1 MSGRPVSW
9 SEAIQAICRA
19 QIAGIRTSIPGKVL
33 RYDDTAQRADV
44 EILVNDFFFSEDTPG
59 IPIYEEFPTLV
70 NVPVRWLR
78 AGGFVLTMPLG
89 AGDRV
94 WVDFAER
101 SLSEW
106 KARGEKVS
114 PKDLQRHAEWA
125 TCTPG
130 GYPETEP
137 LASGDAAARAAGV
150 VLGKDGAAAQ
160 IRITSTGI
168 ELGAGATDAAALA
181 SKTDAALN
189 KLVANITAW
198 TPVAG
203 DGGAALKAILI
214 TALTGFAPPST
225 TYSTGSSL
233 VKVKP

>member
-1 MSGRPVSW
+1 VSGRPVSW

-33 RYDDTAQRADV
+33 RYDDTKQRADV

-89 AGDRV
+89 VGDRV

-125 TCTPG
+125 TCIPG

-150 VLGKDGAAAQ
+150 VLGKDGAETQ
-160 IRITSTGI
+160 IRIAASEIKIGATASDFVALQTPVEAKLNALISAFNAHIHAVSGANTLVPTVNVSPAI
-168 ELGAGATDAAALA
+168 PVTAASGLGA
-181 SKTDAALN
+181 S
-189 KLVANITAW
+189 V
-198 TPVAG
+198 V
-203 DGGAALKAILI
+203 KA
-214 TALTGFAPPST
+214 
-225 TYSTGSSL
+225 
-233 VKVKP
+233 K